1 MDTRGLGMAVV
12 GMGGGRRVAS
22 DSIDYA
28 VGLSDMIRLGDE
40 VYADTPL
47 AMVHART
54 EAQWQEAAK
63 AVRAN
68 ISIADTQ
75 SEPTPEVYRRIGE
88 QDV

>member
-22 DSIDYA
+22 DNIDYA
-28 VGLSDMIRLGDE
+28 VGFSDMIRLGEE

-54 EAQWQEAAK
+54 EAQWEEAAK
-63 AVRAN
+63 AIRSN
-68 ISIADTQ
+68 ITVNENKPEA
-75 SEPTPEVYRRIGE
+75 TPEVYRRISK